1 MPSAPRTSGA
11 DDDAVPT
18 FRQRLSRLVLKPV
31 PADAA
36 AKAPVAKKP
45 SVEELE
51 DANRFANDKE
61 RGIGL
66 IAAPIGALI
75 AFLVIH
81 ADVDEDPAQFLKN
94 GATNPKY
101 TSVAVYHELL
111 LVLLVLCVLL
121 MIAAWFRKRL
131 FMGVLCALYGLAIFN
146 LHWWGFGVPFVL
158 VGAWYLVR
166 AYRTQRDLRDAT
178 GGRTSRSGSPGG
190 GSPTAPM
197 ASKRYTPPTA
207 RPKGRQVPES

>member
-1 MPSAPRTSGA
+1 VPSAPRTSGA
-11 DDDAVPT
+11 SDDVPT
-18 FRQRLSRLVLKPV
+18 FRQRLSRLVLKPA
-31 PADAA
+31 PADASP
-36 AKAPVAKKP
+36 APVAPKP

-61 RGIGL
+61 RLIGL
-66 IAAPIGALI
+66 LAAPVGALI

-81 ADVDEDPAQFLKN
+81 ADVGEDPVQFLKN

-121 MIAAWFRKRL
+121 MVAAWFRKRL
-131 FMGVLCALYGLAIFN
+131 FMGVLTALYGLAIFN

-166 AYRTQRDLRDAT
+166 AYRAQRDLKEAT
-178 GGRTSRSGSPGG
+178 GGRTRGTG
-190 GSPTAPM
+190 GSGTAPM
-197 ASKRYTPPTA
+197 ASKRYTPPSA
-207 RPKGRQVPES
+207 RPKGRQAPES